1 MQDLTVIG
9 VEDDSLLAQTNDGSR
24 FRLAIDD
31 SLRARIRQTT
41 PVGDPGARRISPK
54 DVQAHIRSGLTAEQV
69 AHLTGASL
77 DYIERFEGPVLAERQ
92 HMVQS
97 ALAVPVH
104 TAEDSEPLGDGR
116 TFGSVIDD
124 RLSALGATSIR
135 WASWKEAAGWI
146 VKLSFTAREVEHDA
160 RWQFEP
166 RKATLAPLNADAT
179 SLSRQGE
186 APAQL
191 IPRLRAVPAEA
202 STGALR
208 DDTRRFDS
216 GAFAPL
222 ITERDHVPAVDPVQP
237 PAAHEP
243 APASLPRLGERRE
256 PTAAPTGRT
265 ADLLEALRR
274 RRGERETANYRA
286 DEPEP
291 TGLGGGIRLVDIPL
305 DDFVS
310 EPEEPI
316 TNARSTQPLP
326 VTHQVSTPPRSQRKS
341 GRAAMPSW
349 DEIVFGARTDD
360 DPA

>member
-41 PVGDPGARRISPK
+41 PASDASARRISPK

-104 TAEDSEPLGDGR
+104 TAEDPEPLGDGR

-124 RLSALGATSIR
+124 RLTALGAASIR
-135 WASWKEAAGWI
+135 WASWKEASGWI

-202 STGALR
+202 AGVDPEHTG
-208 DDTRRFDS
+208 RFDS

-222 ITERDHVPAVDPVQP
+222 ITEPDHAPAVEPIQP
-237 PAAHEP
+237 PAAVDP

-256 PTAAPTGRT
+256 PAAAPTGRT

-291 TGLGGGIRLVDIPL
+291 TGHSGGIRLVDIPL
-305 DDFVS
+305 DDFVTES
-310 EPEEPI
+310 EEPT
-316 TNARSTQPLP
+316 TNPRNTQPLP
-326 VTHQVSTPPRSQRKS
+326 MTQAASTPARSPRKG